1 MDDGLSDEEEDYLT
15 ETSITRQTSKV
26 ESGSHGRIDSSS
38 KAPEKPSLSQAISRD
53 TNRSN
58 NIDGNNS
65 NANSEGWLSTSGLT
79 EEEQRKLF
87 RLMGGKSEDDFK
99 LINKRTDLNY
109 SKINSDMDELFGKG
123 VKKNFRDNKLKG
135 LGNS

>member
-1 MDDGLSDEEEDYLT
+1 M
-15 ETSITRQTSKV
+15 TRQVSKV
-26 ESGSHGRIDSSS
+26 DSTIRQHKESSS
-38 KAPEKPSLSQAISRD
+38 RISEKPSLSKAVSRD
-53 TNRSN
+53 TIRS
-58 NIDGNNS
+58 S
-65 NANSEGWLSTSGLT
+65 NPDDQDKEKTGGWLSESGLT

-109 SKINSDMDELFGKG
+109 QKINSDMDELFGKG

-135 LGNS
+135 LGNA